1 MPKFRA
7 VVKVGGILYEGERRS
22 DPERAKAAA
31 ARMALGRLGIQNGSY
46 ISNFEIRSILEQ
58 YCKECGLPQ
67 PSYVNA
73 FSNQW
78 GPLLKGI
85 PEGICWLGHPCDP
98 NVVKN
103 CSSLLQRVCENLGVT
118 DCSTGVQA
126 AIIMENTHG
135 PCDIICAAKGNAFI
149 SDFKK
154 LENCRAIRDCH
165 AEILA
170 RRGLILFLL
179 QEMVKVKRGAI
190 RCCVMQHSQYKYTL
204 RRGVKFHLYVSKVP
218 CGDAAVPDGDGH
230 LRYVKAHGQGEIL
243 TREPDGLYKMSCS
256 DKIALWNVV
265 GVQGALLSKILTEPI
280 FLSSIFI
287 GSVEKRDG
295 KSVEDI
301 ARSVERD
308 AKRAFVDRL
317 SGQAHHPPHIEVLRR
332 SDDSETKPKAIC
344 WVANDDGLGQVIET
358 STGLPE
364 KGDTDVSKYN
374 FFKLWT
380 EITGCKGTYGGY
392 KSGAKQYQTEKE
404 GLMKFFS
411 SNGKGKW
418 THKPQNADDFSL

>member
-1 MPKFRA
+1 M
-7 VVKVGGILYEGERRS
+7 
-22 DPERAKAAA
+22 
-31 ARMALGRLGIQNGSY
+31 
-46 ISNFEIRSILEQ
+46 
-58 YCKECGLPQ
+58 
-67 PSYVNA
+67 
-73 FSNQW
+73 
-78 GPLLKGI
+78 
-85 PEGICWLGHPCDP
+85 
-98 NVVKN
+98 
-103 CSSLLQRVCENLGVT
+103 

-126 AIIMENTHG
+126 AIIMENAPG
-135 PCDIICAAKGNAFI
+135 QCNIICAAKGNAFI
-149 SDFKK
+149 SEVEK
-154 LENCRAIRDCH
+154 LKDCKAIRDCH

-179 QEMVKVKRGAI
+179 REMVKAKRVAKD
-190 RCCVMQHSQYKYTL
+190 CCVVRVEEQGIYKYAL
-204 RRGVKFHLYVSKVP
+204 KDGVRFHLYVSKVP

-287 GSVEKRDG
+287 GSVEKQDG
-295 KSVEDI
+295 KNVEDSAKSVE
-301 ARSVERD
+301 SD
-308 AKRAFVDRL
+308 AQRAFVDRL
-317 SGQAHHPPHIEVLRR
+317 SDLARHSPHIDVLPRLE
-332 SDDSETKPKAIC
+332 DSKTKPKAIC
-344 WVANDDGLGQVIET
+344 WVANDGGLGQVIKT
-358 STGLPE
+358 STGLTE

>member
-230 LRYVKAHGQGEIL
+230 LRYAKAHGQGDLLRMES
-243 TREPDGLYKMSCS
+243 DGLYKMCCS
-256 DKIALWNVV
+256 AKIALWNVV

-280 FLSSIFI
+280 FLSSIII

-301 ARSVERD
+301 ARSMESD
-308 AKRAFVDRL
+308 AMRAFVGRL
-317 SGQAHHPPHIEVLRR
+317 SGRARYPLSIDVLHRLE
-332 SDDSETKPKAIC
+332 DSETKSKAIC
-344 WVANDDGLGQVIET
+344 WVANDTGLGQVIDT
-358 STGLPE
+358 STGLTE

-380 EITGCKGTYGGY
+380 EIADYKGTYGGY
-392 KSGAKQYQTEKE
+392 KGDAEKYRKDKKK
-404 GLMKFFS
+404 LIDFFAS
-411 SNGKGKW
+411 DKGEW
-418 THKPQNADDFSL
+418 TDKSQSADDFSL

>member
-1 MPKFRA
+1 M
-7 VVKVGGILYEGERRS
+7 
-22 DPERAKAAA
+22 
-31 ARMALGRLGIQNGSY
+31 
-46 ISNFEIRSILEQ
+46 
-58 YCKECGLPQ
+58 
-67 PSYVNA
+67 
-73 FSNQW
+73 
-78 GPLLKGI
+78 
-85 PEGICWLGHPCDP
+85 
-98 NVVKN
+98 
-103 CSSLLQRVCENLGVT
+103 

-126 AIIMENTHG
+126 AIIMENAPG
-135 PCDIICAAKGNAFI
+135 QCNIICAAKGNAFI
-149 SDFKK
+149 SEFKQ

-165 AEILA
+165 AEVLA

-179 QEMVKVKRGAI
+179 REIVKAKRGAKD
-190 RCCVMQHSQYKYTL
+190 CCLVRVVQQENYKYTL
-204 RRGVKFHLYVSKVP
+204 KGGVRFHLYVSKVP

>member
-287 GSVEKRDG
+287 GSVEKQDG
-295 KSVEDI
+295 KNVEDSAKSVE
-301 ARSVERD
+301 SD
-308 AKRAFVDRL
+308 AQRAFVDRL
-317 SGQAHHPPHIEVLRR
+317 SDLARHSPHIDVLPRLE
-332 SDDSETKPKAIC
+332 DSKTKPKAIC
-344 WVANDDGLGQVIET
+344 WVANDGGLGQVIKT
-358 STGLPE
+358 STGLTE

-380 EITGCKGTYGGY
+380 ELTGCKGTYGGY